1 MDPTDAQA
9 VASSS
14 RLPPPTEAPAVAPL
28 KDQKNVIVSKTEV
41 IPTQVGP
48 DGIKIVP
55 AQFECCE
62 AIDLVELIG

>member
-14 RLPPPTEAPAVAPL
+14 RLPPPSEAPPVEPL
-28 KDQKNVIVSKTEV
+28 RNQKNVIISATEV
-41 IPTQVGP
+41 IPTVVGP
-48 DGIKIVP
+48 DGVKVVP

-62 AIDLVELIG
+62 PHDLVELIG